1 MGGSGGGFY
10 PSKPRDTSELIGQAK
25 DDSFQK
31 ELESDI
37 NRYSQELLRNMNNR
51 DIMKTEKYL
60 EDIKKI
66 VGDKIELD
74 GFLFGGSVAKH
85 TYVDGLSDIDVLAIV
100 NKEKWENKEPQFILR
115 VMERYLR
122 NKLTADKAISVTRG
136 DLAVTIN
143 YRDGTQLQ
151 ILPAIKSGQKILIND
166 PKNKGW
172 NETAPKRFM
181 KRLSDMN
188 SKLNNMLVPT
198 IKLVKSI
205 ISKLPEQKQPSGYHI
220 ENLAVQVFANYKGS
234 FTSKSMVQHFFNNA
248 GNEVL
253 KSIRDV
259 TGQSKTVDSY
269 LGKVNSAE
277 RKIIADGF
285 ASVSRKLNALYT
297 LEQWKNVCE

>member
-1 MGGSGGGFY
+1 MGGSGGGFF
-10 PSKPRDTSELIGQAK
+10 PSKPRNMGGLIGQAQN
-25 DDSFQK
+25 DSFQK

-37 NRYSQELLRNMNNR
+37 NRYSQELLRNMNDR
-51 DIMKTEKYL
+51 DVIKTKKYL
-60 EDIKKI
+60 DDIKKI

-100 NKEKWENKEPQFILR
+100 NKEKWKNKEPQFILK
-115 VMERYLR
+115 VMERYLK
-122 NKLTADKAISVTRG
+122 NKLTANKITSVTRG

-172 NETAPKRFM
+172 NETAPKIFM

-188 SKLNNMLVPT
+188 SKLSNMLLPT

-234 FTSKSMVQHFFNNA
+234 FSYKSMIQHFFNNA
-248 GNEVL
+248 GNEAL

-269 LGKVNSAE
+269 LGSSNSIK
-277 RKIIADGF
+277 RKIVADGF
-285 ASVSRKLNALYT
+285 ASISRKLNATYT
-297 LEQWKNVCE
+297 LDQWKKMCE